1 MTTHAIQFQKWQG
14 TGNDFII
21 PDPQTQDLYSH
32 LKTQAAALCDRRKGI
47 GADGLLFLLPSVIA
61 DYKMV
66 IINSDGS
73 EPEMCGNGIRC
84 LTSYIHSKNLSTE
97 KNLTIETGAGIKE
110 VMIVDSGMIKVN
122 MGAPAL
128 DAPAIPVAIHSGQ
141 VIKEKIIIDS
151 KTMEFTAVS
160 MGNPH
165 AVIYTDNADDDLV
178 KGLGPQI
185 EKHPLFP
192 KKINVEFITVL
203 SNKEIAMRVWERGCG
218 ETQACGTG
226 ACASVV
232 SGILNKLHDND
243 VTVHL
248 PGGDLFIQWGG
259 QLTDPVYMTGPAQHV
274 FDGTIRI
281 KYEYF

>member
-1 MTTHAIQFQKWQG
+1 MITHTIPFQKWQG

-21 PDPQTQDLYSH
+21 PDPSAQNLFPQ
-32 LKTQAAALCDRRKGI
+32 LKIKAAALCDRRKGI
-47 GADGLLFLLPSVIA
+47 GADGLLFLLPSTIA
-61 DYKMV
+61 DFKMV

-84 LTSYIHSKNLSTE
+84 IASYVHSKKLSN
-97 KNLTIETGAGIKE
+97 KKALTIETGAGIKE
-110 VMIVDSGMIKVN
+110 VVIVDSGIIKVN
-122 MGAPAL
+122 MGAPVL
-128 DAPAIPVAIHSGQ
+128 DAPAIPVALKNGH
-141 VIKEKIIIDS
+141 VIREKITIGN

-165 AVIYTDNADDDLV
+165 AVIYTDQADDDLV

-192 KKINVEFITVL
+192 NKINVEFITVR
-203 SNKEIAMRVWERGCG
+203 SKKEISMRVWERGCG

-248 PGGDLFIQWGG
+248 PGGDLHIQWTG
-259 QLTDPVYMTGPAQHV
+259 QLSDPVLMTGPAEYV

-281 KYEYF
+281 DI

>member
-1 MTTHAIQFQKWQG
+1 MATHTIQFQKWQG
-14 TGNDFII
+14 IGNDFII
-21 PDPQTQDLYSH
+21 PEPSHENLYPL
-32 LKTQAAALCDRRKGI
+32 LKIKAASLCDRRKGI

-61 DYKMV
+61 DFKMV

-84 LTSYIHSKNLSTE
+84 LAYYIHSKKLSD
-97 KNLTIETGAGIKE
+97 KKVLAIETGAGIKE
-110 VMIVDSGMIKVN
+110 VSIEESDMIRVN
-122 MGAPAL
+122 MGAPIL
-128 DAPAIPVAIHSGQ
+128 DAPAIPVALKNGH
-141 VIKEKIIIDS
+141 VIREKITISD

-165 AVIYTDNADDDLV
+165 AVIYTENADDDLV

-185 EKHPLFP
+185 EKHQLFP
-192 KKINVEFITVL
+192 KKTNVEFITVL
-203 SNKEIAMRVWERGCG
+203 SNSEIVMRVWERGCG

-232 SGILNKLHDND
+232 SGILNKLHDNK

-248 PGGDLFIQWGG
+248 PGGDLNIQWNG
-259 QLTDPVYMTGPAQHV
+259 QESDPVLMTGPALPV

-281 KYEYF
+281 DL

>member
-1 MTTHAIQFQKWQG
+1 MITHTIPFQKWQG

-21 PDPQTQDLYSH
+21 PDISAQNLYSQ
-32 LKTQAAALCDRRKGI
+32 LKTKAAALCDRRKGI
-47 GADGLLFLLPSVIA
+47 GADGLLLLLPSVIA
-61 DYKMV
+61 DFKMV

-84 LTSYIHSKNLSTE
+84 LASYIHSNNLSAK

-110 VMIVDSGMIKVN
+110 VTIENSGMIKVN
-122 MGAPAL
+122 MGAPVL
-128 DAPAIPVAIHSGQ
+128 DAPAIPVAIKNGL
-141 VIKEKIIIDS
+141 VIKEKITIGN
-151 KTMEFTAVS
+151 KVMEFTAVS

-178 KGLGPQI
+178 KGCGPQI

-203 SNKEIAMRVWERGCG
+203 SNSEIAMRVWERGCG

-232 SGILNKLHDND
+232 SGILNKLHDNN

-248 PGGDLFIQWGG
+248 PGGDLYIQWSGR
-259 QLTDPVYMTGPAQHV
+259 QSDPVLMTGPAQHV
-274 FDGTIRI
+274 FHGTV
-281 KYEYF
+281 KVDL

>member
-1 MTTHAIQFQKWQG
+1 MTTYTIPFQKWQG

-21 PDPQTQDLYSH
+21 PDISTQNLYSQ
-32 LKTQAAALCDRRKGI
+32 LKTKAAELCDRRKGI
-47 GADGLLFLLPSVIA
+47 GADGLLLLLPSAIA
-61 DYKMV
+61 DFKMV

-84 LTSYIHSKNLSTE
+84 LAAYILSNNLSA
-97 KNLTIETGAGIKE
+97 KKALTIETGAGIKE
-110 VMIVDSGMIKVN
+110 VAIENSGMIKVN
-122 MGAPAL
+122 MGAPVL
-128 DAPAIPVAIHSGQ
+128 DAPAIPVALKSGL
-141 VIKEKIIIDS
+141 VIKEKITIGN
-151 KTMEFTAVS
+151 KMMEFTAIS

-165 AVIYTDNADDDLV
+165 AVFYTDHADDDLV
-178 KGLGPQI
+178 KGCGPQI

-192 KKINVEFITVL
+192 NKINVEFITVL

-232 SGILNKLHDND
+232 SGILNKLHDNN

-248 PGGDLFIQWGG
+248 PGGDLHIQWTG
-259 QLTDPVYMTGPAQHV
+259 QQSDPVLMTGPAQHI
-274 FDGTIRI
+274 FHGTV
-281 KYEYF
+281 KVDL

>member
-1 MTTHAIQFQKWQG
+1 MITHIIPFQKWQG

-21 PDPQTQDLYSH
+21 PDPSTQNLYSQM
-32 LKTQAAALCDRRKGI
+32 KTKAAALCDRRKGI
-47 GADGLLFLLPSVIA
+47 GADGLLFLLPSTIA
-61 DYKMV
+61 DFKMV

-84 LTSYIHSKNLSTE
+84 LASYIHSKKLSN
-97 KNLTIETGAGIKE
+97 KKALMIETGAGVKE
-110 VMIVDSGMIKVN
+110 VAIVDSEMIKVN
-122 MGAPAL
+122 MGAPVL
-128 DAPAIPVAIHSGQ
+128 DAPAIPVALKSGY
-141 VIKEKIIIDS
+141 VIREKITIGS
-151 KTMEFTAVS
+151 KIMEFTAVS

-165 AVIYTDNADDDLV
+165 AVFYTDKADDDLV
-178 KGLGPQI
+178 KGFGPQI

-192 KKINVEFITVL
+192 NKINVEFITL
-203 SNKEIAMRVWERGCG
+203 RSKKDIAMRVWERGCG

-248 PGGDLFIQWGG
+248 PGGDLHIQWTG
-259 QLTDPVYMTGPAQHV
+259 QLSDPVLMTGPAEYV
-274 FDGTIRI
+274 FDGTIRVDL
-281 KYEYF
+281 